1 MSKDVVLKIEAKMRA
16 GFLSVGSVK
25 QQISRFKREGKE
37 DKATLYQDALDLFVF
52 NNMKTK
58 LTEKGVIWMTVTTI
72 CQLPDKIV
80 ISWTVEG
87 DMTNYD

>member
-37 DKATLYQDALDLFVF
+37 DKATLYQDAFDLFVF

-58 LTEKGVIWMTVTTI
+58 LTEKGLI
-72 CQLPDKIV
+72 
-80 ISWTVEG
+80 
-87 DMTNYD
+87 